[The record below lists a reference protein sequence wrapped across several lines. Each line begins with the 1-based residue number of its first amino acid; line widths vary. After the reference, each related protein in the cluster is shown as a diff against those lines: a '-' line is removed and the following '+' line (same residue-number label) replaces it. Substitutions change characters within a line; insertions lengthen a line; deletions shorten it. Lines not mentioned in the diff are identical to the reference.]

1 MRVCAMAACAV
12 VAAGMVLTGCGPAA
26 PATSGTPTVVGTGPT
41 AAATPLCTP
50 ESGGS
55 ATPCTQEQYEEMKK
69 LDALY
74 AEAEDVYRRFVAE
87 DERISRDGS
96 LATDEFKRLVAGELA
111 TEGETLYRQRH
122 EEGVKA
128 VGGEFVIK
136 YVRRA
141 PNQSYEGSLVALSA
155 CVDGTTASFEQNG
168 KPVGKGSAISTTSFY
183 KRFDGTLKL
192 FKLDGRISTSCVG

>member
-87 DERISRDGS
+87 DVKLLRSGG
-96 LATDEFKRLVAGELA
+96 LA
-111 TEGETLYRQRH
+111 EGPVLDLIGGPMVDRYKARRQDQH
-122 EEGVKA
+122 DAKVTMTGDVSIA
-128 VGGEFVIK
+128 
-136 YVRRA
+136 YVRRL
-141 PNQSYEGSLVALSA
+141 PGYSYEGSDVTLSS
-155 CVDGTTASFEQNG
+155 CVDGSG
-168 KPVGKGSAISTTSFY
+168 MKGYGPSGNELGPGNVVIYNTY
-183 KRFDGTLKL
+183 
-192 FKLDGRISTSCVG
+192 FKQVNEGLRVWWEKSQKAGSC

>member
-87 DERISRDGS
+87 DVKLLRSGGLAEGPVLDLIGGPMVDRYKARRQDQHDLGITMTGEVTVGFVRRLPGRAHEGSEVALFSCLDGS
-96 LATDEFKRLVAGELA
+96 ALVGSSAGESVGHGDIVAYNTYFKHVGEALKIWWD
-111 TEGETLYRQRH
+111 EGKK
-122 EEGVKA
+122 V
-128 VGGEFVIK
+128 
-136 YVRRA
+136 
-141 PNQSYEGSLVALSA
+141 
-155 CVDGTTASFEQNG
+155 
-168 KPVGKGSAISTTSFY
+168 
-183 KRFDGTLKL
+183 
-192 FKLDGRISTSCVG
+192 TSC